1 MYSSEKIQDCISHII
16 GWYFNTFLLC
26 NSAKAMVIQFSS
38 KFINNGLIPSINIG
52 ANNVT
57 LESTVCDLG
66 VMLDKH
72 FDMLRQ
78 DNNISKS
85 ASLAMRNIAKIINY
99 FDQPTAENLST
110 PVEQVKLTF
119 ATVDLLFGLSKKQ
132 LDKLQR
138 ILNAA
143 ARNYYRLN

>member
-1 MYSSEKIQDCISHII
+1 
-16 GWYFNTFLLC
+16 
-26 NSAKAMVIQFSS
+26 
-38 KFINNGLIPSINIG
+38 
-52 ANNVT
+52 
-57 LESTVCDLG
+57 
-66 VMLDKH
+66 MLDKH